1 MRSGRNSMAAVACAL
16 MTITPASV
24 APSPG
29 AATQIINDA
38 VRAGRIDAQVVTD
51 FRTAGVTVALAYV
64 VPPVRSPVPAS
75 GPDPGTDATPKANAV
90 EWPVRDAA
98 PPASDESAPSDAE
111 VGANRL
117 ELQRSKADVVANTT
131 RSRVL
136 RAYPDLPVQQLEIH
150 SEADLVR
157 VLNAPTTVFVGTDV
171 VFRPAISQALGL
183 IHQVP
188 SQLHGGAGTYVAVL
202 DSGVDYTR
210 PAFGSCV
217 APGVPATCRVALS
230 SDFTAVD
237 DGQLDGPAVGLHH
250 GTGVSGIIA
259 ATAPDARL
267 IVGDVFTGEGAY
279 TSDIL
284 AGIQSVI
291 SRRIDGHLNVV
302 ALNLSLGLPNTFSCS
317 QGDRFALATV
327 ASNGIQPVVA
337 SGNEARGR
345 RLNANAV
352 YTDGVGDPACGS
364 PDVLSVGAVY
374 DATSTV
380 SYGWGDPYD
389 ATPGYDC
396 VEQPVADRVACFS
409 QSGPTLSMLAPG
421 AFIDSAGE
429 IGLGGTSFAAPFVA
443 GAVALAASLRPE
455 LSLPGIRAAL
465 ESSGTP
471 ILDNRNGRS
480 TPRLDLASL
489 DLQLRPANDLR
500 TQPIDVPLSSGT
512 GTGTGTVAFD
522 NRLGQAQIGDPVTTG
537 SGRTLWYRLTAS
549 SSTVALNVP
558 AGSIVRA
565 YRQGSP
571 ISALTDGLRAATLGP
586 FDITSSSPIELLVD
600 QLASAPTIGTI
611 GVATTSSA
619 AAPDNDQ
626 RLSAR
631 AVGTGVSTAI
641 TAFATSA
648 NDDLH
653 HGSAP
658 GHSVWFVWNPAAG
671 SNVGIST
678 KGTNFE
684 SSLVVFSGSSLT
696 PVCEVVATAGAN
708 GALAQCEAAS
718 GEALLI
724 GVDGVDG
731 QHGTVVLSTVVL
743 SATARAPVAGVGASP
758 PGGQR
763 SAAPPS
769 DPAASSPGR
778 GAAPPIDILA

>member
-1 MRSGRNSMAAVACAL
+1 MAAVACAL
-16 MTITPASV
+16 MI
-24 APSPG
+24 APSPVVSLEG
-29 AATQIINDA
+29 VAAQVINDA
-38 VRAGRIDAQVVTD
+38 LRAGRIDAQVVTD
-51 FRTAGVTVALAYV
+51 LRTTGVTVALTYV
-64 VPPVRSPVPAS
+64 IPVRSPVAVS
-75 GPDPGTDATPKANAV
+75 GPEPATDATSPV
-90 EWPVRDAA
+90 ESPVREAA
-98 PPASDESAPSDAE
+98 PAATPESNAA
-111 VGANRL
+111 VAANRS
-117 ELQRSKADVVANTT
+117 ELQQSKGDVVANTT
-131 RSRVL
+131 RSRVV
-136 RAYPDLPVQQLEIH
+136 RAYPDLPVQQVEIH

-157 VLNAPTTVFVGTDV
+157 ILDAPTTVFVGADV
-171 VFRPAISQALGL
+171 VFRPALTQALGL

-217 APGVPATCRVALS
+217 APGVPASCRVAVS

-237 DGQLDGPAVGLHH
+237 DGQLDGPVDGLHH

-267 IVGDVFTGEGAY
+267 IVGDVFTGDGAY

-284 AGIQSVI
+284 DGIQSVI
-291 SRRIDGHLNVV
+291 SRRLDDHLNVV
-302 ALNLSLGLPNTFSCS
+302 ALNLSLGLPNEFSCR
-317 QGDRFALATV
+317 QGDRFALGTV
-327 ASNGIQPVVA
+327 ANTGIQPVVA

-345 RLNANAV
+345 RLNGSAV

-374 DATSTV
+374 DANSPI
-380 SYGWGDPYD
+380 SYGWGDPND
-389 ATPGYDC
+389 STPGYDC

-429 IGLGGTSFAAPFVA
+429 SMLGGTSFAAPFVA
-443 GAVALAASLRPE
+443 GAVALATSLRPD
-455 LSLPGIRAAL
+455 LSLPDIRAVL

-471 ILDNRNGRS
+471 ILDSRNGRT

-489 DLQLRPANDLR
+489 DLRLRPANDFR
-500 TQPIDVPLSSGT
+500 AQPADVMLAPGL
-512 GTGTGTVAFD
+512 GTVAFD
-522 NRLGQAQIGDPVTTG
+522 NRLAQAQSGDPVTPG
-537 SGRTLWYRLTAS
+537 SGRTLWYRLAATS
-549 SSTVALNVP
+549 GTVGLNVP
-558 AGSIVRA
+558 AGSVVRA

-571 ISALTDGLRAATLGP
+571 ISALTDGLHSATLGP
-586 FDITSSSPIELLVD
+586 FDITASTSIELLVD
-600 QLASAPTIGTI
+600 QLATSPTVGTI
-611 GVATTSSA
+611 GVVTTSSA

-626 RLSAR
+626 RLGAR

-648 NDDLH
+648 NDDFH
-653 HGSAP
+653 HGSLP

-671 SNVGIST
+671 QSIGIST

-696 PVCEVVATAGAN
+696 PLCDVTATAGSN
-708 GALAQCEAAS
+708 GALAQCVATS
-718 GEALLI
+718 GEPLLI

-743 SATARAPVAGVGASP
+743 GSTARAPVAAADP
-758 PGGQR
+758 PSSGGQR

-769 DPAASSPGR
+769 APGASTPGR
-778 GAAPPIDILA
+778 AAAPPIDILA